1 MATKKIL
8 IIDDD
13 IDLVEAMRLTLESA
27 DFEVIDAQD
36 GKKGLEK
43 VSTNSP
49 DLVILD
55 VMMGTQD
62 EGFHVAYQIR
72 NNSETSDIPLIMLTA
87 LGLSLPLIQE
97 PRRFSIPPNTS
108 LKISSA
114 RRSVTQKMRRR
125 AFSSTDRGS
134 LPWMADR
141 SNFNSA

>member
-27 DFEVIDAQD
+27 GFEVIDAQD

-43 VSTNSP
+43 IASGSP

-62 EGFHVAYQIR
+62 EGFHVAYQIK
-72 NNSETSDIPLIMLTA
+72 NNPDTSDIPLIMLTA
-87 LGLSLPLIQE
+87 VGQETGFSFNKEKDEDFLPVNEFLEKPIDPDTLIELVKKNLGQ
-97 PRRFSIPPNTS
+97 
-108 LKISSA
+108 
-114 RRSVTQKMRRR
+114 
-125 AFSSTDRGS
+125 
-134 LPWMADR
+134 
-141 SNFNSA
+141 